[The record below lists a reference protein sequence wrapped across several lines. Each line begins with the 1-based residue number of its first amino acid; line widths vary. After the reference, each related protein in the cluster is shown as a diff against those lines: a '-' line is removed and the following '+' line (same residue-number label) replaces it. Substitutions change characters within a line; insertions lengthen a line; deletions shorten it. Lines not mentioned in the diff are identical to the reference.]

1 MSHPVYISDTN
12 IWIDFRNAGLLDALF
27 DLPFQLCSTDFVLS
41 ELGDSDQQALLE
53 LGLTVHGLDESATFR
68 LLGLMA
74 AHNNSSLADVSCYL
88 LAQDTGHP
96 LLTGDGRLRKQALQ
110 DGLQV
115 FGALWLL
122 DQLVAHQ
129 VTQPATAAQGLQRML
144 DRGARLPGTEC
155 QVRLRDWQRHG
166 R

>member
-1 MSHPVYISDTN
+1 MTQPVYISDTN

-27 DLPFQLCSTDFVLS
+27 DLPFQLCSTDFVLA
-41 ELGDSDQQALLE
+41 ELQDFDPHTLLQR
-53 LGLTVHGLDESATFR
+53 GLVVHGLNGEATAR
-68 LLGLMA
+68 LLGLMG

-96 LLTGDGRLRKQALQ
+96 LLTGDGRLRKQAIQ

-122 DQLVAHQ
+122 DQLVSHQ
-129 VTQPATAAQGLQRML
+129 VTTPQVAAEGLKSML
-144 DRGARLPGTEC
+144 ECGARLPSTEC
-155 QVRLRDWQRHG
+155 QIRLKDWQT
-166 R
+166 

>member
-1 MSHPVYISDTN
+1 MTKQVYISDTN

-41 ELGDSDQQALLE
+41 ELQDFDPAALLAK
-53 LGLTVHGLDESATFR
+53 GLVVHGLDERATAR
-68 LLGLMA
+68 LLGLMT

-88 LAQDTGHP
+88 LAQETGHP
-96 LLTGDGRLRKQALQ
+96 LLTGDGRLRKQAAQ

-122 DQLVAHQ
+122 DQLVAYK
-129 VTQPATAAQGLQRML
+129 VTTPDAAAEGLKSML
-144 DRGARLPGTEC
+144 GLGARLPHAEC
-155 QVRLRDWQRHG
+155 QTRLRDWQA
-166 R
+166 